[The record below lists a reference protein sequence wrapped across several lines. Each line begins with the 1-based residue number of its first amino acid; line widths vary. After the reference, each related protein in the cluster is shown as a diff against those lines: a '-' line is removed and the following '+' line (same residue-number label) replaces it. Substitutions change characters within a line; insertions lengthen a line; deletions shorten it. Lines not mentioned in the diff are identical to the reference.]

1 MKKLNNILDIVS
13 TYNNVGG
20 TKHHDISL
28 SLYIH
33 QTYLGWTKKKN
44 IWDKSSNPQ
53 TFHNYASYV
62 PHTMAT
68 TVRLT
73 LY

>member
-33 QTYLGWTKKKN
+33 QTYLGWTKKKTYGTKAATLKLS
-44 IWDKSSNPQ
+44 IIMHHMYHTPWQPQ
-53 TFHNYASYV
+53 
-62 PHTMAT
+62 
-68 TVRLT
+68 
-73 LY
+73 